1 DHHNYYTTF
10 TTSLEY
16 GAEPLQNLLASSA
29 VWRKGKPDSIKRH
42 LNALRETKLL
52 VVKLMDSD
60 NVLALRLRI
69 QIQFDASPV
78 GISAILSQKTKG
90 MEDDK
95 VISYASRAL
104 TDVEKRYS
112 QTEKEALA
120 IVWGAEHFHLY
131 LYGKD
136 FTLVTDHKP
145 LEVIYG
151 NKRAKSS
158 ARIERWVLRLQPYSF
173 KVIYRPG
180 VTNPADYLSRHP
192 TQTSCKQQKMTE
204 GYVNFIASNSVPK
217 AMTMDEIVTATDS
230 DRVLKGVRAAI
241 KLNKWDYDIVKP
253 YKAIKDEIT
262 VTSKGLI
269 LRGTR
274 IVLPQSL
281 QQRAIDLAHESH
293 LGLSKTKALLR
304 EKIWFPNIDKLVKS
318 TLERCLPCQAV
329 GKPPPP
335 EPLAMTEMPK
345 GPWEMV
351 HLDFYGPL
359 PTGEYLLVVIDRYS
373 RYPEVEIV
381 RSTKASTVIPK
392 LDKIFATHGIP
403 SIVKSDNGPPF
414 NGEEYRRYL
423 ETLGIKPEF
432 STPYWPQGNAE
443 AERFMQPLG
452 KALKTAHLQ
461 GRPWQQELSRFL
473 LQYRTAPH
481 TSKGVAPSELLFN
494 RTVKGKLPVLKK
506 RNVVNKHKQA
516 RANESKKQ
524 QYNKVYA
531 DHRRNVRTSDIR
543 IGNCVLVRQERQNK
557 LTSRFNTTP
566 YTVTTRN
573 KSKVTARSRHTITRN
588 VSHFKRIPK
597 QYESDTDDERTTVN
611 NDQGQNET
619 GDNQDQL
626 PVVPTRR
633 SGRERR
639 IPERYGQPLSWTL
652 NL

>member
-1 DHHNYYTTF
+1 
-10 TTSLEY
+10 
-16 GAEPLQNLLASSA
+16 
-29 VWRKGKPDSIKRH
+29 
-42 LNALRETKLL
+42 
-52 VVKLMDSD
+52 VKSD
-60 NVLALRLRI
+60 
-69 QIQFDASPV
+69 
-78 GISAILSQKTKG
+78 
-90 MEDDK
+90 
-95 VISYASRAL
+95 
-104 TDVEKRYS
+104 
-112 QTEKEALA
+112 
-120 IVWGAEHFHLY
+120 
-131 LYGKD
+131 
-136 FTLVTDHKP
+136 
-145 LEVIYG
+145 
-151 NKRAKSS
+151 
-158 ARIERWVLRLQPYSF
+158 
-173 KVIYRPG
+173 
-180 VTNPADYLSRHP
+180 
-192 TQTSCKQQKMTE
+192 
-204 GYVNFIASNSVPK
+204 
-217 AMTMDEIVTATDS
+217 
-230 DRVLKGVRAAI
+230 
-241 KLNKWDYDIVKP
+241 
-253 YKAIKDEIT
+253 KAIKDEIT

-345 GPWEMV
+345 GPWERV

-381 RSTKASTVIPK
+381 RATKASTVIPK

-403 SIVKSDNGPPF
+403 RIVKSDNGPPF

-481 TSKGVAPSELLFN
+481 TSTGVAPSELLYN

-524 QYNKVYA
+524 QYNKEYA
-531 DHRRNVRTSDIR
+531 DHRRNVKTSDIR
-543 IGNCVLVRQERQNK
+543 IGDCVLVRQERQNK
-557 LTSRFNTTP
+557 LTSRFSTTP

-573 KSKVTARSRHTITRN
+573 KSKVTARSRSGHTITRN

-597 QYESDTDDERTTVN
+597 QYESDTDDERTTVT